1 MRILGFLVVAM
12 MLILGVIGVLAPNRL
27 LALAQF
33 TTTPNGIYVA
43 AGVRFAIG
51 LILLGVASR
60 SRFPTI
66 LRVLGLLAIIGGFGT
81 LALGSDRART
91 IVDWILAQGTM
102 LVRAFGIFALAIGGF
117 LAYAIGSR
125 RVA

>member
-1 MRILGFLVVAM
+1 MRVLGFLVVAM
-12 MLILGVIGVLAPNRL
+12 MLILGVIGVLVPNRL

-33 TTTPNGIYVA
+33 TTTPTGIYVA

-51 LILLGVASR
+51 LILLGVASQ

-66 LRVLGLLAIIGGFGT
+66 LRVLGLLAIVGGFGT
-81 LALGSDRART
+81 LALGADRART
-91 IVDWILAQGTM
+91 IVDWILAQGMM
-102 LVRAFGIFALAIGGF
+102 LVRAFGIFALAIGSF

-125 RVA
+125 RVE